1 MDKDRFVA
9 ILPLIVGGLVNKV
22 VEGTGISE
30 DEAFDALYNSEL
42 YVKLENEKTKLWT
55 FSIPMLLELFQEEKT
70 TGILT
75 FPEC

>member
-1 MDKDRFVA
+1 MDKDRFIA

-22 VEGTGISE
+22 VDKTGISE